1 MILPE
6 PITVDLDS
14 VIIDRAISYVV
25 TKRKDVTDEIARIDV
40 IITTRSDIS
49 ESEKAE
55 AASGFEN
62 LLNGVSV
69 APVFE
74 EDDACGVQDGVSPHF
89 C

>member
-14 VIIDRAISYVV
+14 VKIDKAITYVV
-25 TKRKDVTDEIARIDV
+25 TKPGDVFDELARMDV
-40 IITTRSDIS
+40 IFTTRSDLTVS
-49 ESEKAE
+49 ERTKA
-55 AASGFEN
+55 ALGFER
-62 LLNGVSV
+62 LLNGISV